1 MQMLLWAHSAYDW
14 YLLLPLP
21 LACQLVAVS
30 MQDTGPEC
38 AYLFLI
44 NLYAHS
50 SHERTPEELEL
61 VFEELVHI
69 AALSHLSTSI
79 KRELSS
85 IIVFEAHAQAGTI
98 CEYHIKLTI
107 SSSIKNS
114 FTLINLQ
121 IKQIPWNNYWLTA
134 GQRLNTHDMG

>member
-1 MQMLLWAHSAYDW
+1 MHTSISI
-14 YLLLPLP
+14 
-21 LACQLVAVS
+21 C
-30 MQDTGPEC
+30 
-38 AYLFLI
+38 I
-44 NLYAHS
+44 HS

-98 CEYHIKLTI
+98 CEYNETDKIQIEIEVEIETQI
-107 SSSIKNS
+107 GN
-114 FTLINLQ
+114 NL
-121 IKQIPWNNYWLTA
+121 
-134 GQRLNTHDMG
+134 H

>member
-1 MQMLLWAHSAYDW
+1 M
-14 YLLLPLP
+14 P
-21 LACQLVAVS
+21 QL
-30 MQDTGPEC
+30 T
-38 AYLFLI
+38 LFGF
-44 NLYAHS
+44 NQSVHTHTHTHTNSLYVCMCIYS

-98 CEYHIKLTI
+98 CEY
-107 SSSIKNS
+107 N
-114 FTLINLQ
+114 
-121 IKQIPWNNYWLTA
+121 
-134 GQRLNTHDMG
+134 